1 MRVRLDNANNQ
12 SAVFRARFYST
23 DIAMKSLMSVKND
36 RESREKEWDM
46 LKESYSV
53 LEVSPFESIEPVAEF
68 K

>member
-1 MRVRLDNANNQ
+1 
-12 SAVFRARFYST
+12 
-23 DIAMKSLMSVKND
+23 MKSLMSVKND